1 MTHVIQSG
9 NWREARYTVWDWR
22 GARDVVIQ
30 SGNWRRARDTVI
42 HEECFFICELILL
55 RRIYKCTVEC
65 TIQCNGKRLFTPEK
79 AEVRLFGISRG
90 IVNLNINFT

>member
-30 SGNWRRARDTVI
+30 SGNWRARDTVI
-42 HEECFFICELILL
+42 HEPTSLPATWS
-55 RRIYKCTVEC
+55 RHPVCTSAFDLSLKKQHFKIKNVK
-65 TIQCNGKRLFTPEK
+65 IG
-79 AEVRLFGISRG
+79 
-90 IVNLNINFT
+90 